1 MKVKISIYC
10 TWLYLL
16 LAAQVSADEKTLTA
30 AEIKQLLTGNTAIG
44 RWVDHNYRQYFNSDG
59 STIYAQENARS
70 STGRWRINSATNH
83 YESWW
88 QRAGWGAGYSIL
100 LKEGV
105 YYWVSSAGSTEPQSF
120 EMVPGSQLVAK
131 E

>member
-1 MKVKISIYC
+1 MVSNLIMRCVFLS
-10 TWLYLL
+10 LL
-16 LAAQVSADEKTLTA
+16 LVTPSIGEEKTLTA
-30 AEIKQLLTGNTAIG
+30 AEIKQLLSGNTAIG
-44 RWVDHNYRQYFNSDG
+44 HWVDHNYRQYFSPDG

-70 STGRWRINSATNH
+70 STGRWRVNSSTNQ

-88 QRAGWGAGYSIL
+88 ERAGWGAGYSIL

-105 YYWVSSAGSTEPQSF
+105 FYWISSAGSTEPQSF